1 MGSLD
6 IQAFTFEQ
14 RHEVLQHLTTALIRC
29 GAWVTKH
36 QTTST
41 DSIEFDLEIRLRIVL
56 DVYSVIVS
64 SGIELSRSGHD
75 ILTDLCTVRKHIAL
89 TSELGQFVELRLRV
103 RFLNEINPL
112 SLLSMAQTP
121 C

>member
-1 MGSLD
+1 MESLD
-6 IQAFTFEQ
+6 IQAFSFEQ
-14 RHEVLQHLTTALIRC
+14 RQEVLQRLTAALIGC
-29 GAWVTKH
+29 GAWVTER
-36 QTTST
+36 QPAST
-41 DSIEFDLEIRLRIVL
+41 DSIEFDMEIRLRMVL
-56 DVYSVIVS
+56 DIYSVLVS
-64 SGIELSRSGHD
+64 SGVELSRSGHD
-75 ILTDLCTVRKHIAL
+75 ILTDLCTIRKYISL

>member
-89 TSELGQFVELRLRV
+89 TSELGQFVKLRLRV